1 MKLEIGA
8 EGCCLGVAG
17 GAREIGAGGCC
28 LEVPVVGAP
37 GKKKH
42 ARAKNHDI
50 WRLSVAKTL
59 FSHAFNKTTRAR
71 AICCR
76 AFPAKSKTA
85 LHLSRARR

>member
-8 EGCCLGVAG
+8 EGCCLGVPG
-17 GAREIGAGGCC
+17 GAREIGAEDCR
-28 LEVPVVGAP
+28 LEGFGAP

-42 ARAKNHDI
+42 ARAKNHDL
-50 WRLSVAKTL
+50 WRLCVAKTL

>member
-17 GAREIGAGGCC
+17 GARDIGAEDCC
-28 LEVPVVGAP
+28 LEGVGAP
-37 GKKKH
+37 GKENH
-42 ARAKNHDI
+42 ARAKNHDL
-50 WRLSVAKTL
+50 WRLCVAKTL